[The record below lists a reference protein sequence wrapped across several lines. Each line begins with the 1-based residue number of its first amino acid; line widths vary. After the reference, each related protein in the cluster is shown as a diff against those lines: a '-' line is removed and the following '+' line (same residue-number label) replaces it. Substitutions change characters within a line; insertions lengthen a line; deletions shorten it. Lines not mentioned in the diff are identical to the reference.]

1 MEERTEDE
9 FEWRRQHQHRLW
21 SEMTKAELEEEVKW
35 RAKDQEDLWER
46 VVYLQECYNQKSA
59 ESKEKLEIIKRTLHE
74 TTSRLLQLRTHAD
87 KEIEKLNDDV
97 KKRDSTI
104 KAQMTYIENLH
115 KLVSK

>member
-1 MEERTEDE
+1 MFIYKSVTIRGVI
-9 FEWRRQHQHRLW
+9 
-21 SEMTKAELEEEVKW
+21 KARILD
-35 RAKDQEDLWER
+35 AT
-46 VVYLQECYNQKSA
+46 
-59 ESKEKLEIIKRTLHE
+59 KRTLHE

-115 KLVSK
+115 KVVSK